1 MFRYFSRCAEVAE
14 VEEQLALYSAVV
26 RDAMDSFL
34 AGGQPSEFL
43 SDLVREYPRRPGKG
57 IRPGLLLAAC
67 QAYGGSVADG
77 LRAAV
82 ALEMLH
88 NAFLIHD
95 DLEDASARRRGGP
108 SLHEAHGLPLAVNAG
123 DALATHAL
131 EPLLDGD
138 ALGSRLSR
146 RVVREF
152 LTTVHTTTEGQAL
165 ELGWRRDNVVDLDHT
180 DYLRM
185 AIRKTCWYTT
195 VSPLRLG
202 ALIGSRGRTPLDGLS
217 RFGSF
222 LGVAFQIRDDV
233 LSTASSASSNG
244 KDALGDIREGKRT
257 LMLIHLMAEARNDER
272 QWLSEFLSSPEASRT
287 PADADRVLGL
297 MHAHGSI
304 DFARSYAEAMATAA
318 AASFEATFAD
328 VEEQP
333 SVRFIRELIPYMVA
347 RSN

>member
-1 MFRYFSRCAEVAE
+1 VAE

-34 AGGQPSEFL
+34 AAGKRSDFL
-43 SDLVREYPRRPGKG
+43 SDLVRDYPRRPGKG
-57 IRPGLLLAAC
+57 IRPALLLASC
-67 QAYGGSVADG
+67 QAYGGALGDG

-82 ALEMLH
+82 ALELLH

-95 DLEDASARRRGGP
+95 DLEDASTSRRGGP
-108 SLHEAHGLPLAVNAG
+108 SLHVAHGLPLAVNAG

-146 RVVREF
+146 LVVREF
-152 LTTVHTTTEGQAL
+152 VTTVHTTTEGQAL
-165 ELGWRRDNVVDLDHT
+165 ELGWRRDNIVDLQPS

-202 ALIGSRGRTPLDGLS
+202 ALIGSRGRAPLHALS

-233 LSTASSASSNG
+233 LSTTPSASSNG

-257 LMLIHLMAEARNDER
+257 LMLIHLLGEAEQNER
-272 QWLSEFLSSPEASRT
+272 QWLIEFLASPEASRT
-287 PADADRVLGL
+287 RAQADRVLHL
-297 MHAHGSI
+297 MRDHGSI
-304 DFARSYAEAMATAA
+304 NFARGYAEAMATAA
-318 AASFEATFAD
+318 CDCFESTFAGAG
-328 VEEQP
+328 ER
-333 SVRFIRELIPYMVA
+333 SAVRFIQQLIPYMVS
-347 RSN
+347 RSS